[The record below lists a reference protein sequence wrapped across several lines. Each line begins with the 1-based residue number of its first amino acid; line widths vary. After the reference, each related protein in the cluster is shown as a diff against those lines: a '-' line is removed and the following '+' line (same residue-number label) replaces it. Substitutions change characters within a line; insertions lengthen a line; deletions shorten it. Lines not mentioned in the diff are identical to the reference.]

1 MDALRWG
8 LPIGIALVL
17 SGCGIG
23 RGDGTP
29 AEPPIT
35 RAELAV
41 MVVPLEE
48 IGEPAVG
55 MHVDDDSGPSGN
67 KEGAEDTLDPKDT
80 ANSLAQAGRLHGY
93 DLTYSTPRQTTI
105 WRKGGGYTDVTTSVE
120 LFETESAASAYL
132 DDQIADF
139 ERYRGKGIGDGVR
152 LTRSEVFEAALVG
165 DEGWGVRAKLRFGKL
180 RVNGTIVAFRR
191 GPVVGAASIGRGD
204 SLDIAAG
211 VRTVARALDR
221 RIQAVLAGEL
231 RSDPVPLPRKRIA
244 VGAKRLAAMTLS
256 LRDLP
261 AGVSVT
267 DERRKKTTSNRV
279 VYFRSF
285 DVANVTIGRSQFLT
299 LRAET
304 QLLEHN
310 SDARDVVRLLQSP
323 RGRRLVAREFAKG
336 FVRDAGI
343 PAGHLTVRTL
353 PGLPSETAGIVI
365 SVRTPRGPFKA
376 LLITVRVRNAVQTL
390 SAFGSADSG
399 DARDLQQVAEKAR
412 ARLEANLPRA

>member
-1 MDALRWG
+1 MDASRWG
-8 LPIGIALVL
+8 LPIGIALVV
-17 SGCGIG
+17 SGCGVG
-23 RGDGTP
+23 QGGGTA

-48 IGEPAVG
+48 IGAPAVG

-67 KEGAEDTLDPKDT
+67 KEGAEDTIDPKDT
-80 ANSLAQAGRLHGY
+80 ADSLARAGRLHGY
-93 DLTYSTPRQTTI
+93 DLTYSTPRQMAI

-139 ERYRGKGIGDGVR
+139 ERYRGRGIGNGVR
-152 LTRSEVFEAALVG
+152 LTRSEVFEVALVG
-165 DEGWGVRAKLRFGKL
+165 DEGWGVRAKLRFGDL

-191 GPVVGAASIGRGD
+191 GSVVGAASIGRGD
-204 SLDIAAG
+204 SLDIAAQ
-211 VRTVARALDR
+211 VRTVARVLDR

-231 RSDPVPLPRKRIA
+231 RSDPVPLPGKRIA

-256 LRDLP
+256 LKDLP
-261 AGVSVT
+261 ARVSVT
-267 DERRKKTTSNRV
+267 GEHRRKTTSNRV

-285 DVANVTIGRSQFLT
+285 DVAKVKIGRSHFLT

-304 QLLEHN
+304 QLFEHN
-310 SDARDVVRLLQSP
+310 SDARDLVQLLQSP
-323 RGRRLVAREFAKG
+323 RGHRLVAREFAKG
-336 FVRDAGI
+336 FARDAGI
-343 PAGHLTVRTL
+343 PAGRLTVRRV
-353 PGLPSETAGIVI
+353 PGLPSETVGIVI

-390 SAFGSADSG
+390 SAFGPADSG
-399 DARDLQQVAEKAR
+399 DPRDLQQVAEKAR